1 MSRKD
6 EIYSPALKEKKIPIL
21 TLDNKWHR
29 LFTQTNPNKTIL
41 RLEEELNDLLK
52 KQGKATT
59 ESKDIKRLKKKL
71 MQEIVENAEG
81 TAEGNNQKALKKM
94 EDNKRLINE
103 CNERL
108 TMYEDQLIEL
118 PGEIDRVNRELM
130 LQTMDICYDTLKT
143 NETEIEETAKW
154 VAAIR
159 VELKKRLIRKQEM
172 EQMNQELYSYMHD
185 IFGAEVIEIF
195 DMKYGNYSVQ
205 AEAFTAE
212 TVKKDSVMQ
221 NPDHSKAEVSEKKES
236 LSEKK
241 TDKT

>member
-59 ESKDIKRLKKKL
+59 ESKDIRRLKKKL

-81 TAEGNNQKALKKM
+81 TAEGNNQKAMKKM

-212 TVKKDSVMQ
+212 TVKK
-221 NPDHSKAEVSEKKES
+221 
-236 LSEKK
+236 
-241 TDKT
+241 

>member
-52 KQGKATT
+52 KQEKATT

-212 TVKKDSVMQ
+212 TVKK
-221 NPDHSKAEVSEKKES
+221 
-236 LSEKK
+236 
-241 TDKT
+241 

>member
-41 RLEEELNDLLK
+41 RLTEELNDLLK

-81 TAEGNNQKALKKM
+81 TSEGNNQKALKKM

-212 TVKKDSVMQ
+212 TVKK
-221 NPDHSKAEVSEKKES
+221 
-236 LSEKK
+236 
-241 TDKT
+241 

>member
-29 LFTQTNPNKTIL
+29 LFTQTNPNKTVL

-212 TVKKDSVMQ
+212 TVKK
-221 NPDHSKAEVSEKKES
+221 
-236 LSEKK
+236 
-241 TDKT
+241 

>member
-118 PGEIDRVNRELM
+118 PREIDRVNRELM

-212 TVKKDSVMQ
+212 TVRK
-221 NPDHSKAEVSEKKES
+221 
-236 LSEKK
+236 
-241 TDKT
+241 

>member
-94 EDNKRLINE
+94 EDNTFVKIVLKNLYTMKMEKWIWKILRL
-103 CNERL
+103 
-108 TMYEDQLIEL
+108 Y
-118 PGEIDRVNRELM
+118 
-130 LQTMDICYDTLKT
+130 
-143 NETEIEETAKW
+143 
-154 VAAIR
+154 
-159 VELKKRLIRKQEM
+159 
-172 EQMNQELYSYMHD
+172 
-185 IFGAEVIEIF
+185 
-195 DMKYGNYSVQ
+195 
-205 AEAFTAE
+205 
-212 TVKKDSVMQ
+212 
-221 NPDHSKAEVSEKKES
+221 
-236 LSEKK
+236 
-241 TDKT
+241 

>member
-172 EQMNQELYSYMHD
+172 EQMNQELYSYMHS
-185 IFGAEVIEIF
+185 IFGVDVINLF
-195 DMKYGNYSVQ
+195 DGEYGN
-205 AEAFTAE
+205 
-212 TVKKDSVMQ
+212 
-221 NPDHSKAEVSEKKES
+221 KES
-236 LSEKK
+236 KE
-241 TDKT
+241 DG

>member
-94 EDNKRLINE
+94 KDNKRLINE

-212 TVKKDSVMQ
+212 TVKK
-221 NPDHSKAEVSEKKES
+221 
-236 LSEKK
+236 
-241 TDKT
+241 

>member
-81 TAEGNNQKALKKM
+81 TVEGNNQKALKKM

-212 TVKKDSVMQ
+212 TVKK
-221 NPDHSKAEVSEKKES
+221 
-236 LSEKK
+236 
-241 TDKT
+241 

>member
-212 TVKKDSVMQ
+212 TVNK
-221 NPDHSKAEVSEKKES
+221 
-236 LSEKK
+236 
-241 TDKT
+241 

>member
-205 AEAFTAE
+205 TEAFNAE
-212 TVKKDSVMQ
+212 TVKK
-221 NPDHSKAEVSEKKES
+221 
-236 LSEKK
+236 
-241 TDKT
+241 

>member
-185 IFGAEVIEIF
+185 IFGAEVMEIF

-212 TVKKDSVMQ
+212 TVKK
-221 NPDHSKAEVSEKKES
+221 
-236 LSEKK
+236 
-241 TDKT
+241 

>member
-41 RLEEELNDLLK
+41 RLEEELNGLLK

-212 TVKKDSVMQ
+212 TVKK
-221 NPDHSKAEVSEKKES
+221 
-236 LSEKK
+236 
-241 TDKT
+241 

>member
-143 NETEIEETAKW
+143 NETEIKETAKW

-205 AEAFTAE
+205 AEAFTDE
-212 TVKKDSVMQ
+212 TVKK
-221 NPDHSKAEVSEKKES
+221 
-236 LSEKK
+236 
-241 TDKT
+241 

>member
-108 TMYEDQLIEL
+108 TMYENQLIEL
-118 PGEIDRVNRELM
+118 PGGIERVNRELM

-195 DMKYGNYSVQ
+195 DMKY
-205 AEAFTAE
+205 EKE
-212 TVKKDSVMQ
+212 
-221 NPDHSKAEVSEKKES
+221 NPDHSKAEGSEKNES
-236 LSEKK
+236 LSDKK

>member
-29 LFTQTNPNKTIL
+29 LVTQTNPNKTIL

-212 TVKKDSVMQ
+212 TVKK
-221 NPDHSKAEVSEKKES
+221 
-236 LSEKK
+236 
-241 TDKT
+241 

>member
-118 PGEIDRVNRELM
+118 PREIDRVNRELM

-143 NETEIEETAKW
+143 NETKIEETAKW

-195 DMKYGNYSVQ
+195 DMKY
-205 AEAFTAE
+205 EKE
-212 TVKKDSVMQ
+212 
-221 NPDHSKAEVSEKKES
+221 NPDHSKAEGSEKNES
-236 LSEKK
+236 LSDKK

>member
-29 LFTQTNPNKTIL
+29 LFTQTNPNKAIL

-212 TVKKDSVMQ
+212 TVRK
-221 NPDHSKAEVSEKKES
+221 
-236 LSEKK
+236 
-241 TDKT
+241 

>member
-29 LFTQTNPNKTIL
+29 LFTQTNPNKAIL

-172 EQMNQELYSYMHD
+172 EQMNQKLYSYMHD

-212 TVKKDSVMQ
+212 TVKK
-221 NPDHSKAEVSEKKES
+221 
-236 LSEKK
+236 
-241 TDKT
+241 

>member
-195 DMKYGNYSVQ
+195 DMKY
-205 AEAFTAE
+205 AKE
-212 TVKKDSVMQ
+212 
-221 NPDHSKAEVSEKKES
+221 NPDHSKAEGSEKNES
-236 LSEKK
+236 LSDKK

>member
-118 PGEIDRVNRELM
+118 PGEIDRVIRELM

-212 TVKKDSVMQ
+212 TVKK
-221 NPDHSKAEVSEKKES
+221 
-236 LSEKK
+236 
-241 TDKT
+241 

>member
-29 LFTQTNPNKTIL
+29 LFTQTNPNKAIL

-159 VELKKRLIRKQEM
+159 VELKKRLIRKQEK

-212 TVKKDSVMQ
+212 TVKK
-221 NPDHSKAEVSEKKES
+221 
-236 LSEKK
+236 
-241 TDKT
+241 

>member
-81 TAEGNNQKALKKM
+81 TAEGNNQKAMKKM

-212 TVKKDSVMQ
+212 TVKK
-221 NPDHSKAEVSEKKES
+221 
-236 LSEKK
+236 
-241 TDKT
+241 

>member
-29 LFTQTNPNKTIL
+29 LFTQTNPNKAIL

-71 MQEIVENAEG
+71 MQEIVESAEG
-81 TAEGNNQKALKKM
+81 TAEGNQKALKKM

-195 DMKYGNYSVQ
+195 DMKYGNYTGRSIYC
-205 AEAFTAE
+205 
-212 TVKKDSVMQ
+212 
-221 NPDHSKAEVSEKKES
+221 
-236 LSEKK
+236 
-241 TDKT
+241 

>member
-81 TAEGNNQKALKKM
+81 TAEGNNQKALKKI

-212 TVKKDSVMQ
+212 TVKK
-221 NPDHSKAEVSEKKES
+221 
-236 LSEKK
+236 
-241 TDKT
+241 

>member
-29 LFTQTNPNKTIL
+29 LFTQTNPNKAIL

-185 IFGAEVIEIF
+185 ILGAEVIEIF

-212 TVKKDSVMQ
+212 TVKK
-221 NPDHSKAEVSEKKES
+221 
-236 LSEKK
+236 
-241 TDKT
+241 

>member
-118 PGEIDRVNRELM
+118 PVEIDRVNRELM

-212 TVKKDSVMQ
+212 TVKK
-221 NPDHSKAEVSEKKES
+221 
-236 LSEKK
+236 
-241 TDKT
+241 

>member
-118 PGEIDRVNRELM
+118 PREIDRVNRELM
-130 LQTMDICYDTLKT
+130 LQTMDICYDTLKA
-143 NETEIEETAKW
+143 NEAEIEETAKW

-172 EQMNQELYSYMHD
+172 ELMNQELYSYMHD

-195 DMKYGNYSVQ
+195 DMKY
-205 AEAFTAE
+205 EKE
-212 TVKKDSVMQ
+212 
-221 NPDHSKAEVSEKKES
+221 NPDHSKAEGSEKNES
-236 LSEKK
+236 LSDKK

>member
-205 AEAFTAE
+205 AEAFSAE
-212 TVKKDSVMQ
+212 TVKK
-221 NPDHSKAEVSEKKES
+221 
-236 LSEKK
+236 
-241 TDKT
+241 

>member
-6 EIYSPALKEKKIPIL
+6 EIYSPVLKEKKIPIL

-29 LFTQTNPNKTIL
+29 LFTQTNPNKAIL

-212 TVKKDSVMQ
+212 TVKK
-221 NPDHSKAEVSEKKES
+221 
-236 LSEKK
+236 
-241 TDKT
+241 

>member
-81 TAEGNNQKALKKM
+81 TAEGNNHKALKKM

-212 TVKKDSVMQ
+212 TVKK
-221 NPDHSKAEVSEKKES
+221 
-236 LSEKK
+236 
-241 TDKT
+241 

>member
-1 MSRKD
+1 
-6 EIYSPALKEKKIPIL
+6 
-21 TLDNKWHR
+21 
-29 LFTQTNPNKTIL
+29 
-41 RLEEELNDLLK
+41 
-52 KQGKATT
+52 
-59 ESKDIKRLKKKL
+59 

-195 DMKYGNYSVQ
+195 DMKY
-205 AEAFTAE
+205 EKE
-212 TVKKDSVMQ
+212 
-221 NPDHSKAEVSEKKES
+221 NPDHGKAEGSEKNES
-236 LSEKK
+236 LSDKK

>member
-1 MSRKD
+1 
-6 EIYSPALKEKKIPIL
+6 
-21 TLDNKWHR
+21 
-29 LFTQTNPNKTIL
+29 
-41 RLEEELNDLLK
+41 
-52 KQGKATT
+52 
-59 ESKDIKRLKKKL
+59 

-195 DMKYGNYSVQ
+195 DMKY
-205 AEAFTAE
+205 AKE
-212 TVKKDSVMQ
+212 
-221 NPDHSKAEVSEKKES
+221 NPDLSKAEGSEKNES
-236 LSEKK
+236 LSDKK

>member
-59 ESKDIKRLKKKL
+59 ESKDIRRLKKKL

-195 DMKYGNYSVQ
+195 DMKYGDYSVQ

-212 TVKKDSVMQ
+212 TVKK
-221 NPDHSKAEVSEKKES
+221 
-236 LSEKK
+236 
-241 TDKT
+241 

>member
-143 NETEIEETAKW
+143 NETKIEETAKW

-212 TVKKDSVMQ
+212 TVKK
-221 NPDHSKAEVSEKKES
+221 
-236 LSEKK
+236 
-241 TDKT
+241 

>member
-143 NETEIEETAKW
+143 NETEIQETAKW

-212 TVKKDSVMQ
+212 TVKK
-221 NPDHSKAEVSEKKES
+221 
-236 LSEKK
+236 
-241 TDKT
+241 